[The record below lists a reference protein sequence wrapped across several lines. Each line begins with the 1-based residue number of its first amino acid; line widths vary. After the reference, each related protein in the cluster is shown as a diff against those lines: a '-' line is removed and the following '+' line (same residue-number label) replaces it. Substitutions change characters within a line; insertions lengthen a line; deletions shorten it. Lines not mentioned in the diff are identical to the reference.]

1 MLSDFYKENPES
13 KIWLI
18 DELDAVGPFYFN
30 FDKKKSIIFGQIIL
44 IN

>member
-18 DELDAVGPFYFN
+18 DELDTEFPEMAEL
-30 FDKKKSIIFGQIIL
+30 KT
-44 IN
+44 